1 MKQEAK
7 GPLDER
13 TDHQRES
20 HTLWFQPPTPDGD
33 RRPPLTRERVVAEAL
48 TVIAQQGVG
57 ALTMRTLAARL
68 RVGEGAVDPG
78 RGRGLRELA
87 GGRPAWDLRAERSG
101 SLWALIGIRRVAG
114 GRELYTYFPMP
125 PATSTEA
132 PVM

>member
-1 MKQEAK
+1 MDRVPRV
-7 GPLDER
+7 PLEQSP
-13 TDHQRES
+13 DHHQES
-20 HTLWFQPPTPDGD
+20 HTLWFNAPLAQGN
-33 RRPPLTRERVVAEAL
+33 RRPPLTRERVVADAL